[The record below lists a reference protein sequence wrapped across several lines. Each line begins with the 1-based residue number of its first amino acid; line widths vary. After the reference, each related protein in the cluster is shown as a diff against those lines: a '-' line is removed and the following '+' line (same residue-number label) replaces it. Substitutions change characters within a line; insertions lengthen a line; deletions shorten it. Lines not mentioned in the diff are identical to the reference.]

1 MFMKG
6 DICIPKK
13 EYERLKK
20 ADKVDKELLMDI
32 AQSLHDIK
40 EGRIERVA

>member
-1 MFMKG
+1 MK
-6 DICIPKK
+6 DNICIPKK
-13 EYERLKK
+13 EYKRLKK

-40 EGRIERVA
+40 EGRIERIA